1 MKEILRINKLFF
13 SYSKN
18 IEVLSALNIEIIS
31 KTITAILGK
40 NGCGKSTM
48 LDCIIGI
55 HNVPKNT
62 IFIQGKEFHTLS
74 QYERSKIIAYVP
86 QNIITNLD
94 FKVFDFILFG
104 RNPHIQFGQKP
115 TQNDYNEVLKCAQIC
130 GLTALL
136 GKNINKISGGERQ
149 LASIT
154 RALVQNTPIIIMDEP
169 MSALDFG
176 NQAHVL
182 QLILD
187 LQQEGKTI
195 IFTTHN
201 PNHALTLQCNVAI
214 MENKQI
220 IQHGDYKT
228 ILNTNTLKKIYGNII
243 ELDNL
248 PHFHFRLTKK

>member
-1 MKEILRINKLFF
+1 MTHELKTPVASISLASQMLNDPAVTKSPKMLEHISNIIKDETKRLTFQVDKVLQMSVFERENIKMELQENNIN
-13 SYSKN
+13 
-18 IEVLSALNIEIIS
+18 EIIQTIAENYSLKIHS
-31 KTITAILGK
+31 KGGNLYTDLQA
-40 NGCGKSTM
+40 
-48 LDCIIGI
+48 
-55 HNVPKNT
+55 HNAFVN
-62 IFIQGKEFHTLS
+62 IDEMHFG
-74 QYERSKIIAYVP
+74 
-86 QNIITNLD
+86 NIIYNLLD
-94 FKVFDFILFG
+94 NAVKYSRED
-104 RNPHIQFGQKP
+104 
-115 TQNDYNEVLKCAQIC
+115 
-130 GLTALL
+130 
-136 GKNINKISGGERQ
+136 
-149 LASIT
+149 
-154 RALVQNTPIIIMDEP
+154 TPIIIMDEP